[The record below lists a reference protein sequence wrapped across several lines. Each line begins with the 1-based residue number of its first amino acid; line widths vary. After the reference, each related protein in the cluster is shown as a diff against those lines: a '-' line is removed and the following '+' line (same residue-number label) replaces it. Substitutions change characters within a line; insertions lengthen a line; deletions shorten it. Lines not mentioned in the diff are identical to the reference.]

1 MTKLEMIVEMIDGV
15 KYAGGNE
22 RVIKNRCKATKKR
35 IEEVY
40 DYYLK
45 TNKTEEDKV
54 FCINLLVVW

>member
-1 MTKLEMIVEMIDGV
+1 MTKLEMIKEMIDGV

-22 RVIKNRCKATKKR
+22 RVIKNRCKAPKKR

-40 DYYLK
+40 NYYLNS
-45 TNKTEEDKV
+45 NKTEEDKA